1 MPPPIPN
8 SDNMVLPQQGETF
21 IERKQISWVEK
32 ELGWDKNFTKIELED
47 EFTYN
52 YINGTEFKIF

>member
-8 SDNMVLPQQGETF
+8 SDNMVLPQEGETF

>member
-8 SDNMVLPQQGETF
+8 SDNMVLPQEGETF

-32 ELGWDKNFTKIELED
+32 ELGWDKNFTKIELEG